1 MSDEYVQ
8 HHTKAWNR
16 VIGEWVFEGI
26 PVSFSPKMELP
37 GMRPPSNEIRVPTP
51 LSTPQFGSTENLIDS
66 ESLLSSG
73 GENED
78 TREAKYKLGEFVNS
92 TRGPLMGKSGDDKH
106 SKTDQPKGTSTPS
119 HQSSDESHEEQ
130 SRSQAKSGKT
140 NKWAEALQKYRAHK
154 EAELNT
160 GTDKSQTT
168 SSTRTSQWSK
178 AYEKYK
184 QMKVKQV
191 DTDVPQSPEQPQST
205 AEEPA
210 FSSVVQTAKLF
221 GGTKRGLR
229 RTQSL
234 HASSHRAARIARF
247 RKELSIDLG

>member
-1 MSDEYVQ
+1 M
-8 HHTKAWNR
+8 
-16 VIGEWVFEGI
+16 IGEWIFEGI
-26 PVSFSPKMELP
+26 PASYSPRAEIP
-37 GMRPPSNEIRVPTP
+37 GMRRPSNEIRVPTP

-66 ESLLSSG
+66 ESLLSCD

-78 TREAKYKLGEFVNS
+78 TPLKREPKYKLGEFVHSPRSQLMDS
-92 TRGPLMGKSGDDKH
+92 TSKPAGKEQ
-106 SKTDQPKGTSTPS
+106 SKMNQPKGTSTPS
-119 HQSSDESHEEQ
+119 HQSSESHEER
-130 SRSQAKSGKT
+130 SRSQEKSVKP
-140 NKWAEALQKYRAHK
+140 NKWVEAVQKYRAHK

-160 GTDKSQTT
+160 SDNTDKLQTT
-168 SSTRTSQWSK
+168 SPAKTSQWVK

-184 QMKVKQV
+184 QMKEKKV
-191 DTDVPQSPEQPQST
+191 DADVPQSPETPQYT

-234 HASSHRAARIARF
+234 HASSHRPERIARF
-247 RKELSIDLG
+247 RRELSINLD

>member
-1 MSDEYVQ
+1 M
-8 HHTKAWNR
+8 
-16 VIGEWVFEGI
+16 IGEWIFEGI
-26 PVSFSPKMELP
+26 PASYSPRTEIP

-66 ESLLSSG
+66 ESLL

-78 TREAKYKLGEFVNS
+78 MPLKRYKLGEFVNS
-92 TRGPLMGKSGDDKH
+92 SRSSLMDSTSKPADKEQ
-106 SKTDQPKGTSTPS
+106 SKMDQPKGTSTPR

-130 SRSQAKSGKT
+130 SRPQEKPVKT
-140 NKWAEALQKYRAHK
+140 NKWVEAVQKYRAHK
-154 EAELNT
+154 KAELNT
-160 GTDKSQTT
+160 SDNMDKLQTT
-168 SSTRTSQWSK
+168 SSAKTSQWVK

-184 QMKVKQV
+184 QMKEKQV
-191 DTDVPQSPEQPQST
+191 DTDVPRSPEAPQYT

-234 HASSHRAARIARF
+234 HVSSHRPERIARF
-247 RKELSIDLG
+247 RRELSINLD